1 MTKQFLAST
10 AVLIAVAVA
19 AFGPTPAYAQEPG
32 DPYAAVDARLATLEG
47 TQSPAELDRI
57 MTGGGA
63 VQALV
68 DNESGEV
75 VAAFRA
81 TTRTLTPIGPGCTTT
96 SACMTTSTGLPY
108 GLAGSGTRTG
118 TWKKIVRVAAGDR
131 RTSYSASNGAAYN
144 YSAGVSIA
152 WKNPVTVVKVSR

>member
-10 AVLIAVAVA
+10 AVLVAVTA
-19 AFGPTPAYAQEPG
+19 ATFGPTPASAQESG

-47 TQSPAELDRI
+47 TRSPAELNRI
-57 MTGGGA
+57 LTGGGA

-68 DNESGEV
+68 DNESGDV

-81 TTRTLTPIGPGCTTT
+81 TTRTLTPVSPGCTTT
-96 SACMTTSTGLPY
+96 SACMTTSAGLPY

-118 TWKKIVRVAAGDR
+118 SWKKIVRVAAGDR
-131 RTSYSASNGAAYN
+131 RTSYAASNGAAYN